1 MASSRAE
8 ELVRGIGRAYEA
20 ALVELEGTDLDSV
33 HGRLNEVDQLTQEL
47 QALQER
53 QELEGADA
61 DPVDPKWT
69 LRVQELHSQLCSVI
83 GAARS
88 RIGTQLRQA
97 GEGRR
102 ALRGYGGKATTT
114 GTYHRSEG

>member
-20 ALVELEGTDLDSV
+20 ALVELEGTDLEAV
-33 HGRLNEVDQLTQEL
+33 QGRLNEVDQLTKELQEL
-47 QALQER
+47 

-88 RIGTQLRQA
+88 RMGIQLRQA

>member
-20 ALVELEGTDLDSV
+20 ALVELEGTDLEAV
-33 HGRLNEVDQLTQEL
+33 QGRLNEVDQLTQEL
-47 QALQER
+47 QALQGL
-53 QELEGADA
+53 QELEVADA

-69 LRVQELHSQLCSVI
+69 LRVQQLHSKLCSVI

-88 RIGTQLRQA
+88 RMGTQLRQA

-102 ALRGYGGKATTT
+102 ALRGYGGKATAT

>member
-1 MASSRAE
+1 MASSQTE

-20 ALVELEGTDLDSV
+20 ALAELEGTDLV
-33 HGRLNEVDQLTQEL
+33 AVQGRLNEVDQLTQEL
-47 QALQER
+47 QAL

-69 LRVQELHSQLCSVI
+69 LRVQQLHSQLCSVI

-88 RIGTQLRQA
+88 RMGTQLRQA